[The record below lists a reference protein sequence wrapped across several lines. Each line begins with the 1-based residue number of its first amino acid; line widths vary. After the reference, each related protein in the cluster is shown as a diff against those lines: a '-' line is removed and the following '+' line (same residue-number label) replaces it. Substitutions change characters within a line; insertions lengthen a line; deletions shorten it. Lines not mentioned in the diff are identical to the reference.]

1 MNKEIEFQNNW
12 ELSKP
17 QLIALVNVIE
27 KITYNQDTDQDKIS
41 KIKYWF
47 GLKKEML

>member
-1 MNKEIEFQNNW
+1 MSSDTSQFQDNW
-12 ELSKP
+12 KLRKK

-27 KITYNQDTDQDKIS
+27 KIVYNQDTSEDKIS

-47 GLKKEML
+47 GLKKEM